1 MRTGP
6 ACAWSGADRTGTEAA
21 GGAAGLAGG
30 LGPLAV
36 GFAAERFGLSW
47 ALGALVVVPVV
58 VLAGSAGAR
67 TGNRSE
73 TGER

>member
-1 MRTGP
+1 VTL
-6 ACAWSGADRTGTEAA
+6 SS
-21 GGAAGLAGG
+21 AAGLAGG

-58 VLAGSAGAR
+58 VLVVGSGIFGSGRGA
-67 TGNRSE
+67 
-73 TGER
+73 GER